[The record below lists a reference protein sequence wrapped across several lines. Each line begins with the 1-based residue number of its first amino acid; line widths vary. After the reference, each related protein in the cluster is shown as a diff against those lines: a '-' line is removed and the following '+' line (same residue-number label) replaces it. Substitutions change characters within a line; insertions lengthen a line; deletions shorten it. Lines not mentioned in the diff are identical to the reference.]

1 MKLEAGMPLYLY
13 TARNGKF
20 NVWEGVITENRRRYW
35 TRLVVKFK
43 KRSGVEFLP
52 KEDEIGC
59 IVTAG
64 PKVWLTERDDALARK
79 LLLEYEE
86 EKLKELERA
95 MTKKKELI
103 AVLREGMDAETDV

>member
-1 MKLEAGMPLYLY
+1 MKLEAGMSLYLY

-20 NVWEGVITENRRRYW
+20 NVWEGAITENRRRYW

-43 KRSGVEFLP
+43 KRSGVEFIP
-52 KEDEIGC
+52 REDEIGRV
-59 IVTAG
+59 VTAG

-86 EKLKELERA
+86 EKLEELERVVA
-95 MTKKKELI
+95 KKKELI
-103 AVLREGMDAETDV
+103 RVLKEGMDIEADV

>member
-1 MKLEAGMPLYLY
+1 MNLEAGMPLYLY

-20 NVWEGVITENRRRYW
+20 NVYEGVITEDRRRYW
-35 TRLVVKFK
+35 TWLVVKFK

-52 KEDEIGC
+52 KDDEIGRV
-59 IVTAG
+59 VTAG

-86 EKLKELERA
+86 GKLKELERA
-95 MTKKKELI
+95 MATKKELI
-103 AVLREGMDAETDV
+103 RVLREGLGC